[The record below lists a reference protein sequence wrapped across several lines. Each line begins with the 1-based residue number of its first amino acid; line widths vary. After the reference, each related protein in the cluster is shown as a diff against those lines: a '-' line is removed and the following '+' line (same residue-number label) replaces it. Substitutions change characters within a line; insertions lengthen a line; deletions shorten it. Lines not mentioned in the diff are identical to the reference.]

1 MNVIDSLINFI
12 SKQWSGI
19 LGIGVG
25 LLALTRFID
34 YIEQKAKIQ
43 EEIRRIRNHEN
54 NVIKNREKI
63 NAERQKIID
72 YNWDQLDMRL
82 HDNDELRG

>member
-63 NAERQKIID
+63 NVERQKIID